1 MSRLYLVNSTL
12 DVPIHVF
19 KDKREDDGYFERAF
33 RLELLQH
40 RAIESRHRD
49 GTPPYFYRWINIR
62 EYGKH
67 YDKPDIA
74 AYVGLKTIMEFGS
87 YELIRF
93 HNPSLH
99 LLKLK
104 PSPRLCAEPKG
115 SRSSEVRKFSYTF
128 LDFLNTVEISSL
140 QVLVDRALDEYARR
154 VDSGRSIDLCC
165 TTDESEDES
174 DYPSSPTGS
183 VTHDEDIDWNQPSV
197 GKWCAWSPPRDPRLR
212 DHEPFFSSNPEV
224 SSDDDVME
232 VEPPPKEFVL
242 IDLSQDNT

>member
-1 MSRLYLVNSTL
+1 MSRLYLINSTM

-19 KDKREDDGYFERAF
+19 KNTRNDDGYFERAF
-33 RLELLQH
+33 RLELLQ
-40 RAIESRHRD
+40 RRMIESRHSD
-49 GTPPYFYRWINIR
+49 GTPPYFYRWIHIE
-62 EYGKH
+62 EYEKH
-67 YDKPDIA
+67 YDKPDLA
-74 AYVGLKTIMEFGS
+74 AYVGLLTVMKYGS

-93 HNPSLH
+93 FNPSLH

-165 TTDESEDES
+165 TTDES

-183 VTHDEDIDWNQPSV
+183 VTLDKDIDWNQPSI
-197 GKWCAWSPPRDPRLR
+197 GQLSPWSPPRDPRLR
-212 DHEPFFSSNPEV
+212 DRESFF
-224 SSDDDVME
+224 
-232 VEPPPKEFVL
+232 
-242 IDLSQDNT
+242 

>member
-1 MSRLYLVNSTL
+1 MINSTL

-19 KDKREDDGYFERAF
+19 KNTRNDDGYFERAF
-33 RLELLQH
+33 RLELLQ
-40 RAIESRHRD
+40 RRMIESRHSD
-49 GTPPYFYRWINIR
+49 GTPPYFYRWIHIE
-62 EYGKH
+62 EYEKH
-67 YDKPDIA
+67 YDKPDLT
-74 AYVGLKTIMEFGS
+74 AYVGLLTVMKYGS

-93 HNPSLH
+93 FNPSLH

-140 QVLVDRALDEYARR
+140 HSLVDRALDAYAKR
-154 VDSGRSIDLCC
+154 VDSGRPIDLCC

-183 VTHDEDIDWNQPSV
+183 VTLDKDTDWNQPSIEQLIPL
-197 GKWCAWSPPRDPRLR
+197 SPPRDPRLR
-212 DHEPFFSSNPEV
+212 DHESLFSSDSE